1 MLSDSRTIGGEGY
14 IGSMVCEKI
23 EEGERRTKM
32 MKNGR
37 RERRE
42 KVCVLDMVCEKGKG
56 VYGDHCITRGADE
69 MYAMQNKERMN

>member
-1 MLSDSRTIGGEGY
+1 
-14 IGSMVCEKI
+14 MVCEKM
-23 EEGERRTKM
+23 EEGERRMKM
-32 MKNGR
+32 MKNGRRER